1 MSAGSLGLILFFI
14 PRVTFRVWGNKSSLL
29 CSLLKE
35 IMIYKYG
42 LLVEFIKKKIMG
54 FDDFYVPFFGICC
67 AAATIFER
75 ID

>member
-29 CSLLKE
+29 CSLIKE

-42 LLVEFIKKKIMG
+42 LLSVFIKKIMG
-54 FDDFYVPFFGICC
+54 FDDFYAPFFGICC
-67 AAATIFER
+67 AAATIFGR